1 MCDNETPFS
10 SVKTG
15 QSQVLSLHR
24 TALLAANAPMDAVMA
39 VSMHGTGT
47 PLGDPIEVGAIT
59 GALRQPDGSRT
70 SPVALLSN
78 KACFGHSE
86 GAAGL
91 AGMVISQSTNIP
103 QAEINNGVCDAPDV
117 RGSGQTVPG

>member
-1 MCDNETPFS
+1 MA
-10 SVKTG
+10 G
-15 QSQVLSLHR
+15 
-24 TALLAANAPMDAVMA
+24 APMDAVMA

-59 GALRQPDGSRT
+59 GALRQPDGGHT

-91 AGMVISQSTNIP
+91 AGMVTPHENEISASGNTTVSFVDVTNTEDRG
-103 QAEINNGVCDAPDV
+103 QAV
-117 RGSGQTVPG
+117 RATSMQGCRA